1 VPPRIAVYTDYAY
14 QRAGGQIYGKRAFTL
29 FLSRLA
35 RELNGLTLVG
45 RVDPSPATPRYA
57 LAGEIDFVELPFYP
71 SLSHPASATAGM
83 LRSLR
88 HFWRALAGVDAVW
101 ILGPHPLALPFAGLA
116 ALRGKRVML
125 GVRQDFPSY
134 IRNRRP
140 SAVFRAAA
148 WFLERS
154 FRALSRVCAT
164 VAVGP
169 ELARNYDHAKRLLA
183 ISVSL
188 VDEPGIVSL
197 ETATGRPYQGEL
209 QVLSV
214 GRLDAEKNPLM
225 LAEVLE
231 NLRRQ
236 DPRWRL
242 VVCGEGDLEND
253 LAGRIAAAGMS
264 EFAELRGYVPLDGG
278 LLDLYRDSHAL
289 LHVSWTEG
297 LPQVLFEAFA
307 AGLPVVATDVGGIAE
322 AVGDAVTLIPP
333 GDPGR
338 AADALRQVA
347 ADAARREELIER
359 ELQIAHSHTMEA
371 EVERVAA
378 FLAED

>member
-1 VPPRIAVYTDYAY
+1 
-14 QRAGGQIYGKRAFTL
+14 
-29 FLSRLA
+29 
-35 RELNGLTLVG
+35 
-45 RVDPSPATPRYA
+45 
-57 LAGEIDFVELPFYP
+57 
-71 SLSHPASATAGM
+71 M
-83 LRSLR
+83 LRSFR
-88 HFWRALAGVDAVW
+88 HFWRALGGVDAVW

-116 ALRGKRVML
+116 TLRRKRVML

-140 SAVFRAAA
+140 GRLFGAAA

-154 FRALSRVCAT
+154 FRALSRACAT
-164 VAVGP
+164 VVVGP
-169 ELARNYDHAKRLLA
+169 ELARNYGHAKRLLP

-188 VDEPGIVSL
+188 VDEPDIVSL
-197 ETATGRPYQGEL
+197 ETATGRRYDGEL

-214 GRLDAEKNPLM
+214 GRLDAEKNPLL
-225 LAEVLE
+225 LAEALE

-242 VVCGEGDLEND
+242 VVCGEGDLEAD
-253 LAGRIAAAGMS
+253 LGGAIAAAGLS
-264 EFAELRGYVPLDGG
+264 EFADLRGYVPLDDG
-278 LLDLYRDSHAL
+278 LRDLYRDSHVL

-307 AGLPVVATDVGGIAE
+307 AGLPVVATDVGGIGE

-333 GDPGR
+333 GDHTL

-347 ADAARREELIER
+347 SDPVRREALIER
-359 ELQIAHSHTMEA
+359 ELQTARSHTMES
-371 EVERVAA
+371 EVGRVAA
-378 FLAED
+378 FLTGD